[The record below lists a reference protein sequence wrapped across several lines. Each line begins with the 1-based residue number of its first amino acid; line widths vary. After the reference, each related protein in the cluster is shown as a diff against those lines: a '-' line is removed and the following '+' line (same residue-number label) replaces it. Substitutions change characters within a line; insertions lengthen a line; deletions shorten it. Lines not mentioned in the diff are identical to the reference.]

1 MVRGS
6 EVTLRKF
13 LQDLSDDVAP
23 SPGQREKT
31 HLNAKQCVSIL
42 L

>member
-6 EVTLRKF
+6 EVTLKF